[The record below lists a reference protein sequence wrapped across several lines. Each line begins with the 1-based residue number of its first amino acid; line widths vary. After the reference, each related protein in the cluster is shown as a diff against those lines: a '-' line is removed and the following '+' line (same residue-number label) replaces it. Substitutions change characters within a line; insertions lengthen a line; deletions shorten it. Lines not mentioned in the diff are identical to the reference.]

1 MAVFDS
7 RTTQGQA
14 EDTLHQAL
22 LEAFEEYFTQAQ
34 EAILG
39 PGAVTADATP
49 GEPPSLGAWPG
60 MGLWDDLVAKTV
72 APPIELV
79 FGVAFKAAARSDVL
93 QQHRYRNAYMEQVF
107 DRLSSVVWPQD
118 AFERIQGDLAEGV
131 DAGESTTQLRE
142 RVAEALQV
150 DRHSYMA
157 ERIARTES
165 HIAVEGGTHSAM
177 LSWQEES
184 GETMYQRGIAT
195 PRDRTRPEH
204 LAASAQTVA
213 SAATAVAGG

>member
-60 MGLWDDLVAKTV
+60 MGLWDDLVTKTV
-72 APPIELV
+72 APAIEAV
-79 FGVAFKAAARSDVL
+79 FGAAFDAAARSDVL
-93 QQHRYRNAYMEQVF
+93 QQNRYRTAYMEQVH
-107 DRLSSVVWPQD
+107 DRLSRSE
-118 AFERIQGDLAEGV
+118 ER
-131 DAGESTTQLRE
+131 
-142 RVAEALQV
+142 RVGRRRRA
-150 DRHSYMA
+150 
-157 ERIARTES
+157 
-165 HIAVEGGTHSAM
+165 
-177 LSWQEES
+177 
-184 GETMYQRGIAT
+184 
-195 PRDRTRPEH
+195 
-204 LAASAQTVA
+204 
-213 SAATAVAGG
+213 